1 MTGYIGLDLG
11 GTFIKAGLVDQD
23 GNIVL
28 EKQIPTQVGQGAEV
42 IVENLLEM
50 VRLIQDD
57 MSEDMDIP
65 GVGIGAPGCVKVSEG
80 IYVEGPNLPDWKDF
94 PVASILSEKLELSV
108 VVDNDANMAALGEY
122 TYGAGQGCTDMM
134 MVTLGTGVGSGLIL
148 DGKLYRG
155 VHDTAGEF
163 GHTTIQFEGPVCN
176 CGRKG
181 CVEAYI
187 GTNGILAVLKAKLE
201 AGRSSVLKEM
211 VLDKI
216 MPKDI
221 GMAAKKGDEL
231 AIEVL
236 HDVGYALGIGFGNI
250 ANLLNLERIVVGGG
264 VAAAGDFILEP
275 ARKGCREMAMK
286 VQGETLQ
293 IVPASLGNKAG
304 FIGAACLAML
314 NSQ

>member
-1 MTGYIGLDLG
+1 M
-11 GTFIKAGLVDQD
+11 
-23 GNIVL
+23 
-28 EKQIPTQVGQGAEV
+28 
-42 IVENLLEM
+42 
-50 VRLIQDD
+50 
-57 MSEDMDIP
+57 
-65 GVGIGAPGCVKVSEG
+65 KVTEG

-94 PVASILSEKLELSV
+94 PVVSVLGEKLDLPV

-148 DGKLYRG
+148 DGRLYRG

-187 GTNGILAVLKAKLE
+187 GTNGILAALKAKLE
-201 AGRSSVLKEM
+201 TGRSSVLKEM
-211 VLDKI
+211 EFEKI

-221 GMAAKKGDEL
+221 GMAAERGDAL
-231 AIEVL
+231 AVEVL
-236 HDVGYALGIGFGNI
+236 HDVGYALGVGCGNV

-264 VAAAGDFILEP
+264 VSAAGDFILEP
-275 ARKGCREMAMK
+275 ARKGCRDMAMQ
-286 VQGETLQ
+286 VQGETIQ
-293 IVPASLGNKAG
+293 IIPASLGNKAG